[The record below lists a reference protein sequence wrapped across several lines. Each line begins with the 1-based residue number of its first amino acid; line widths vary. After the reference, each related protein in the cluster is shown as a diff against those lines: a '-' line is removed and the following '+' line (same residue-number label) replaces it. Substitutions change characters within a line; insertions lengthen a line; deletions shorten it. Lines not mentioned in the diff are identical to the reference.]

1 MRKEPI
7 VETEEIFD
15 IELEEDLLNRN
26 RELAEGNHKAM
37 HEHGVRALDVLG
49 SIGSG
54 KTTLIT
60 EMVKRLRDRM
70 NVAVLAGDLTT
81 MIDAERIEE
90 QGVPVVQ
97 IHTGKECHLDANLV
111 HKALAELDLA
121 SVDLVIIENVG
132 NLICPGEF
140 PLGADQ
146 RLVMVSVTE
155 GPYTALKHPYIFAD
169 AEVAV
174 INKVDLAEAMEVSV
188 DGLAEDLR
196 KVKPGIKVV
205 PTNAREGEGVDEVL
219 RALGL

>member
-146 RLVMVSVTE
+146 RLV
-155 GPYTALKHPYIFAD
+155 GPAQG
-169 AEVAV
+169 
-174 INKVDLAEAMEVSV
+174 EA
-188 DGLAEDLR
+188 GHQGGAHQR
-196 KVKPGIKVV
+196 
-205 PTNAREGEGVDEVL
+205 ARG
-219 RALGL
+219 RRR

>member
-188 DGLAEDLR
+188 DGLAKDLR